1 MKILKFL
8 LLIMFPWSL
17 HSAELSDSFSVKV
30 PLDTV
35 GEIFSSVEATLEP
48 KDGMD
53 AFFDRLGMYLNLS
66 KELSST
72 YLHFYVAPD
81 GKLYLQDTS
90 YTAKILRD
98 FIRNEKYWSPGIHSG
113 PTKLTCIYV
122 ELPIQKEKKRLIT
135 GISPTKGRASQ

>member
-1 MKILKFL
+1 
-8 LLIMFPWSL
+8 
-17 HSAELSDSFSVKV
+17 
-30 PLDTV
+30 
-35 GEIFSSVEATLEP
+35 EATLEP

-53 AFFDRLGMYLNLS
+53 VFFDRLGTYLNSS

-122 ELPIQKEKKRLIT
+122 ELPIQKGKKTAYNRHIAYEGSCKSIDL
-135 GISPTKGRASQ
+135 GLYYSYVYPDFPYVEE